1 MPTAAKS
8 KPGADARTRSRVN
21 VRRALQKDTSRT
33 SQTSK
38 GSRASRA
45 SQSSRA
51 SQKSRKKPADP
62 VSPKQS
68 TLDLSFAETLRAE
81 KPVQTS
87 EDVQEMPP
95 QDDERVCDHQ
105 MPSQPAEEAATKTKE
120 EMNLDESKDVQV
132 PSFAETLRAL
142 RAEKPGQ
149 TSEDVQ
155 KMPPQDDER
164 ACDQQMPSQPAEEA
178 ATKTKEEMNLD
189 ESKDVQVPEQLQPT
203 ETTEEVQVQDASKDM
218 PVPVTTQ
225 AELQTDPAAA
235 PPQSAEVTEV
245 TCLRPPT
252 VDAPAE
258 RSPVQNLAMRLFWSN
273 SHDLVCFPG

>member
-1 MPTAAKS
+1 MAPKRGGGRGRGQGGASPAKRKPVPTAAKS

-38 GSRASRA
+38 GSRA

-87 EDVQEMPP
+87 EDVQKMPP
-95 QDDERVCDHQ
+95 QDDERVCDH
-105 MPSQPAEEAATKTKE
+105 
-120 EMNLDESKDVQV
+120 
-132 PSFAETLRAL
+132 
-142 RAEKPGQ
+142 
-149 TSEDVQ
+149 
-155 KMPPQDDER
+155 
-164 ACDQQMPSQPAEEA
+164 QMPSQPAEEA